1 MTPKN
6 KARFAALLEADSLAD
21 IKQQLATINED
32 LTLPQAQKLTQRI
45 RAVASTDAQ
54 TELRLGIV
62 HTYTSDLLDP
72 WLNLEAGLAGFELD
86 TYHGPYGVTLQET
99 LTPSGLITHKPD
111 ITLILMRWTDLHPDL
126 SNPLVTYD
134 AGQQAEIAD
143 EALTHLTDLL
153 SRFRQAVDGQVV
165 MSLLPSMS
173 SPDLGLYDALAENS
187 AQAWRS
193 NFKQSLATVI
203 RDQLP
208 GTSLLDLDESLQD
221 IGRRNYFDA
230 RLWHSSQFPFKPVAA
245 RDLCHRVMRIGTSLK
260 RTKAKVIVLD
270 ADNTLWGGIIGE
282 DGMTGIGIGPDYPGS
297 AFVEFQ
303 KHLLTLQQR
312 GFILAM
318 CSKNNPEDVQ
328 EVLDNHPH
336 QILKD
341 KHFAA
346 KRVNWEPKTQNLR
359 SLADELN
366 VGLDSCIF
374 VDDSNYECLAV
385 RQELPQVEVIQTP
398 SKPLQVPGCL
408 DDVARLEVL
417 SLTSEDKR
425 KTQMYA
431 EQRQRRELETASTD
445 LDSYLKTLG
454 MKMQIGIDDAN
465 NLPRLAQ
472 LTQKTN
478 QFNLTTRRYT
488 EADVQGFLD
497 APDWLVAHFSLTDVF
512 GDSGIV
518 GEAMIQIDARTAR
531 LDNLLMSCRVIGRQ
545 AESAF
550 LAALLRR
557 LAEQGVTEIHAEYF
571 PTQKN
576 QLVKDFLTD
585 HGFIAESEN
594 SFKRSFS
601 HQPPEETHDFPIEI
615 DFL

>member
-6 KARFAALLEADSLAD
+6 KERFAALLEADSLAD

-32 LTLPQAQKLTQRI
+32 LTLPQAQKLNQRI
-45 RAVASTDAQ
+45 STLAETTEQ
-54 TELRLGIV
+54 TRLRLGVV

-72 WLNLEAGLAGFELD
+72 WLNLESGLAGFRLN

-99 LTPSGLITHKPD
+99 MAPSGLIKHKPD
-111 ITLILMRWTDLHPDL
+111 ITLILMRWSDLHPDL
-126 SNPLVTYD
+126 SNPLVTFD

-143 EALTHLTDLL
+143 EALKQLSALL
-153 SRFRQAVDGQVV
+153 GRFRQAVDGQIVLT
-165 MSLLPSMS
+165 LLPTLR
-173 SPDLGLYDALAENS
+173 SPDLGLYDALAENGE
-187 AQAWRS
+187 QAWRS
-193 NFKQSLATVI
+193 NFKQRLASVM

-208 GTSLLDLDESLQD
+208 GTNLLDLDESLQE
-221 IGRRNYFDA
+221 IGRRNYFDD

-303 KHLLTLQQR
+303 KRLLTLQQR

-328 EVLDNHPH
+328 DVLENHPH
-336 QILKD
+336 QVLKD

-346 KRVNWEPKTQNLR
+346 KRVNWAPKTENLR

-366 VGLDSCIF
+366 VGLDSFIF

-385 RQELPQVEVIQTP
+385 RQELPQIEVIQTP

-408 DDVARLEVL
+408 DEVARLEVL

-431 EQRQRRELETASTD
+431 EQRQRRELETTSTD
-445 LDSYLKTLG
+445 LNSYLKTLD
-454 MKMQIGIDDAN
+454 MKMQIGIDDAS

-488 EADVQGFLD
+488 EVDVQGFLD
-497 APDWLVAHFSLTDVF
+497 SPDWLVAHFSLTDVF

-518 GEAMIQIDARTAR
+518 GEAMIQIDGTTAR

-550 LAALLRR
+550 LAALFRR
-557 LAEQGVTEIHAEYF
+557 LASQGITEVTAEYF

-576 QLVKDFLTD
+576 QLVKDFLTE
-585 HGFIAESEN
+585 HGFSAESE
-594 SFKRSFS
+594 SAFKRVFS
-601 HQPPEETHDFPIEI
+601 DKPPADTDDFPIEI
-615 DFL
+615 AFN